1 MRGGKHV
8 SDISTSYLFI
18 LASLFSLND
27 NISHIR
33 GSNFIPVTVLCFL
46 ERGLRNKIQFT
57 YILRLFYSY
66 YQVVHYIVTTYIDH
80 VTIYVYVRCQI
91 MCIKLCRDSVQTYVF
106 LAPYKLPGL
115 GVVLFKESA
124 HKIAVFLT
132 YM

>member
-1 MRGGKHV
+1 MKRCSLTDTHGMRGGKHV

-18 LASLFSLND
+18 LASLFSLSD
-27 NISHIR
+27 NISRIR
-33 GSNFIPVTVLCFL
+33 GSNFIPVAVLCFL

-91 MCIKLCRDSVQTYVF
+91 MCINLCRDSVQTYVF
-106 LAPYKLPGL
+106 WHRISYL
-115 GVVLFKESA
+115 G
-124 HKIAVFLT
+124 
-132 YM
+132 

>member
-1 MRGGKHV
+1 MRGGKYV
-8 SDISTSYLFI
+8 GDISTSYLFI

-33 GSNFIPVTVLCFL
+33 GSNFIPVAVLCFL

-57 YILRLFYSY
+57 YILRLFYLY

-91 MCIKLCRDSVQTYVF
+91 MCINLCRDSVQTYVF
-106 LAPYKLPGL
+106 LHRTTRL
-115 GVVLFKESA
+115 GVLLFKESA
-124 HKIAVFLT
+124 HKIVVVLT